1 MCTSKHP
8 RLRRL
13 RPPSLPEPLPLQDA
27 AENRME
33 NRLPV
38 GTARPLISRAG
49 QASGGDALGPIQI
62 LAVDT
67 LPLGKHAQSPAVQ
80 RTSLFCFPPPCAQPG
95 AGRDPIC
102 TRLGTGTL
110 GLSLAHPRA
119 MSTGSTALNHPASS
133 RRRSRGAEEAK
144 SHPPGGLSGGLNSAK
159 AWREG
164 GVDRAM

>member
-1 MCTSKHP
+1 MLQKTGWKTGSLWAQRGP
-8 RLRRL
+8 SSPGLGRLRGEMH
-13 RPPSLPEPLPLQDA
+13 S
-27 AENRME
+27 
-33 NRLPV
+33 
-38 GTARPLISRAG
+38 
-49 QASGGDALGPIQI
+49 GPIQI

-133 RRRSRGAEEAK
+133 RRRSRGAEEDK
-144 SHPPGGLSGGLNSAK
+144 PHPLGGLSGGLNSAK